1 VTTIEEIIG
10 QVARLAIAAGVHP
23 LAVFLGIVV
32 MAVALVIAKKLPEP
46 PPEVLDSPAEWNA
59 DPANGAVVVPN
70 DEPGGWPD
78 GKVG

>member
-32 MAVALVIAKKLPEP
+32 MAVAL
-46 PPEVLDSPAEWNA
+46 
-59 DPANGAVVVPN
+59 GAS
-70 DEPGGWPD
+70 WL
-78 GKVG
+78 